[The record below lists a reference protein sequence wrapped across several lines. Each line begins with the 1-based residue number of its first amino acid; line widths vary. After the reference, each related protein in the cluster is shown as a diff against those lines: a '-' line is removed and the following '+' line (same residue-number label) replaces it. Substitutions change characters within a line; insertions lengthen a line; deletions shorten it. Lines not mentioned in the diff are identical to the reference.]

1 MNRVKAVIFD
11 FDGTLVDTVRLLAEA
26 WAKAASML
34 NISITPGEI
43 EEYVGLAGPEI
54 SLKITG
60 GDEAKAAELRRLKDQ
75 VYESEYVLKMRLF
88 DDVKPSLSLLRS
100 NGIKTGVA
108 SSQTSKRLKQYLI
121 NLGIL
126 NMFDALVGS
135 DVVARRKPE
144 PDVFLKAAELLK
156 VKPEECFAI
165 GDTCF
170 DYESASKAGMRF
182 ILVSRRGNK
191 CDGTEFIVGSI
202 SEAVSIVLA
211 KNSNLKDSP

>member
-1 MNRVKAVIFD
+1 MNRVKAVVFD
-11 FDGTLVDTVRLLAEA
+11 FDGTLVDTVRPLAEA

-34 NISITPGEI
+34 NISIKL
-43 EEYVGLAGPEI
+43 EEVEDYVGLAGPEI

-75 VYESEYVLKMRLF
+75 VYESEYAPRMRLF
-88 DDVKPSLSLLRS
+88 DDTKPSLSLLRS

-108 SSQTSKRLKQYLI
+108 SSQTSRRLKQYLL

-126 NMFDALVGS
+126 NMFDVLVGS

-144 PDVFLKAAELLK
+144 PDVFLKAAELLR
-156 VKPEECFAI
+156 VKPEECFAV

-191 CDGTEFIVGSI
+191 CGNAEFTVRSLG
-202 SEAVSIVLA
+202 EAVSIILNI
-211 KNSNLKDSP
+211 K